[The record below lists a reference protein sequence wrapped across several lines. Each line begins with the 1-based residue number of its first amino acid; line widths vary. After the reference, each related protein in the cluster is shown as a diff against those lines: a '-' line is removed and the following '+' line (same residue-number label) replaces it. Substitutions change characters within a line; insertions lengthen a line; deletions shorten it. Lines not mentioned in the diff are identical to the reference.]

1 MFRDLKRVKQK
12 LNIDECI
19 DILVNHKRGVLA
31 VNGDDGYP
39 YCFPMNY
46 YYNEIDNAIYFHSGK
61 IGHKI
66 DSIKKDN
73 KASFCVTTD
82 GIKEDEKLSWACTVK
97 SVIIFGSIELIDNID
112 INNNE
117 LIDVIR
123 KLCYKFTIDN
133 DYIEK
138 EISESLKNT
147 IVLKLD
153 IKNICGKKVLE
164 A

>member
-1 MFRDLKRVKQK
+1 MYYTISVNRQFDYSF
-12 LNIDECI
+12 
-19 DILVNHKRGVLA
+19 ILGSDSMKIEKIVVGPLEENCYVLR
-31 VNGDDGYP
+31 
-39 YCFPMNY
+39 
-46 YYNEIDNAIYFHSGK
+46 
-61 IGHKI
+61 
-66 DSIKKDN
+66 KDN
-73 KASFCVTTD
+73 KVSFCVTTE

-117 LIDVIR
+117 LIDIIR

-138 EISESLKNT
+138 EIRESLKNT